1 MGRKTCSAETGNA
14 SGLDYY
20 TIALPHQKELSRVTK
35 ALTDAGFE
43 IEEKEEGVFVKDPVS
58 GADIAFTL

>member
-1 MGRKTCSAETGNA
+1 GHA

>member
-1 MGRKTCSAETGNA
+1 MGRKTCAAETGKCKRAGLLHHRAAA
-14 SGLDYY
+14 S
-20 TIALPHQKELSRVTK
+20 KELSRVTK

-43 IEEKEEGVFVKDPVS
+43 IEEREEGVFVKDPVS